1 MIRIVLCLDSLTQ
14 VEVTDLQ
21 DTLRLNV
28 NEHLEFYIRKAG
40 ASVDQ
45 LEAQEQSDGH
55 LSMRVVRVHPD
66 LIPC

>member
-28 NEHLEFYIRKAG
+28 NEHLEFYIRKGG

-45 LEAQEQSDGH
+45 LEAQKQSDGIIYQCG
-55 LSMRVVRVHPD
+55 SSEFI
-66 LIPC
+66 LI